1 VTFEE
6 YVAERGKALL
16 RLAYVL
22 VRDRQLAEDMTQTA
36 LAHAYRRWRRVESA
50 GQPDAYVRRIL
61 VNTFLDARRRRS
73 STEVPIEVSAQLP
86 APTND
91 PADDVAERDRI
102 RRLLD
107 TLAPRARTVLVL
119 RYYADMDDASIADLL
134 GVSLSGVRA
143 TAARALQVLRDGRA
157 QDAVEE
163 AR

>member
-6 YVAERGKALL
+6 YVAQRGKALL

-36 LAHAYRRWRRVESA
+36 LAHANRRWRRVESA

-61 VNTFLDARRRRS
+61 VNTLLDARRRRS

-91 PADDVAERDRI
+91 PAADVAERDRI
-102 RRLLD
+102 RGCW
-107 TLAPRARTVLVL
+107 TLSRRGREPCWCCGTTRTWT
-119 RYYADMDDASIADLL
+119 MPASPTCS
-134 GVSLSGVRA
+134 VSA
-143 TAARALQVLRDGRA
+143 
-157 QDAVEE
+157 
-163 AR
+163 

>member
-86 APTND
+86 M
-91 PADDVAERDRI
+91 I
-102 RRLLD
+102 RLTTSLSGTGSGGCW
-107 TLAPRARTVLVL
+107 TLSRRGREPCRRLVL

-134 GVSLSGVRA
+134 GVSVSGVRA
-143 TAARALQVLRDGRA
+143 TAARALQVLGDGRA